1 MGIMRAGLLAVS
13 LALPAP
19 AQAEPTY
26 HRVIGVAAN
35 DVLNVRSEPSAGSAD
50 IGDLAHDAQRVEVF
64 TFDPTGNWARIAL
77 NERDGWVS
85 TRFLTRDEVPTLGE
99 TTLPQGLI
107 CGGTEPFWALGLYG
121 TDARYSH
128 PVDSDTDFA
137 FDSIV
142 TAEGR
147 LGSPALVTLATEDS
161 RVIEATISGGT
172 CFDGMSDRSYGWTI
186 TMQLI
191 APGQRRFLS
200 GCCHLPRD

>member
-1 MGIMRAGLLAVS
+1 MIRASLIT
-13 LALPAP
+13 LALGLSTL
-19 AQAEPTY
+19 AQAEPSY
-26 HRVIGVAAN
+26 HRVVGVAID
-35 DVLNVRSEPSAGSAD
+35 DVLNVRSEPSGSSVD
-50 IGDLAHDAQRVEVF
+50 IGDLAYDARRIEAF
-64 TFDPTGNWARIAL
+64 EFDATGNWARIAL
-77 NERDGWVS
+77 NERDGWVA
-85 TRFLTRDEVPTLGE
+85 TRFLTRDEVPTLGD
-99 TTLPQGLI
+99 TTVPQGLI

-121 TDARYSH
+121 DDARYSH
-128 PVDSDTDFA
+128 PVDGDTDFA

-161 RVIEATISGGT
+161 RVIEATISGAT

-200 GCCHLPRD
+200 GCCQLPRD

>member
-1 MGIMRAGLLAVS
+1 MTRAS
-13 LALPAP
+13 LIAFAFALPVLVR
-19 AQAEPTY
+19 AEPSY
-26 HRVIGVAAN
+26 HRVVGVAVD
-35 DVLNVRSEPSAGSAD
+35 DVLNVRSEPSASSAD
-50 IGDLAHDAQRVEVF
+50 IGDLAYDAHRIEALE
-64 TFDPTGNWARIAL
+64 FDSTGNWARIAL
-77 NERDGWVS
+77 NERDGWVA
-85 TRFLTRDEVPTLGE
+85 TRFLTRDEIPTLGE

-128 PVDSDTDFA
+128 PVDGDSDFA

-161 RVIEATISGGT
+161 RVIEATIAGAT

-200 GCCHLPRD
+200 GCCQLPRD

>member
-1 MGIMRAGLLAVS
+1 MTRAS
-13 LALPAP
+13 LIAFAIALPVLV
-19 AQAEPTY
+19 QAEPSY
-26 HRVIGVAAN
+26 HRVVGVAID
-35 DVLNVRSEPSAGSAD
+35 DVLNVRSEPSASSAD
-50 IGDLAHDAQRVEVF
+50 IGDLAYDAHRIEALE
-64 TFDPTGNWARIAL
+64 FDSTGNWARIAL
-77 NERDGWVS
+77 NERDGWVA

-128 PVDSDTDFA
+128 PVDGDSDFA

-161 RVIEATISGGT
+161 RVIEATILGAT

-191 APGQRRFLS
+191 ALGQRRFLS
-200 GCCHLPRD
+200 GCCQLPRD